1 MGLVHNALELV
12 LEGGN
17 YLLSDVFFHQY
28 GQSDVMVL
36 FATATAAWK
45 RSDHIDLVILRFYI
59 LGIGVFK
66 GPSAT

>member
-12 LEGGN
+12 VEGGN

-45 RSDHIDLVILRFYI
+45 RSDHIDLVIFALW
-59 LGIGVFK
+59 LC
-66 GPSAT
+66 